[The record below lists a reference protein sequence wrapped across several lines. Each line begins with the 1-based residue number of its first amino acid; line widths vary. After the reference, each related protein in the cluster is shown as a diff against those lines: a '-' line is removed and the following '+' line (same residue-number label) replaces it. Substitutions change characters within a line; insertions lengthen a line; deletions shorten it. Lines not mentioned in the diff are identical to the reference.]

1 MLSAGRVQG
10 ATCLSKW
17 PGYGRAPGKAAPRS
31 HNQAEMGR
39 MAEVSEV
46 DNMGTGAVGVTP
58 GRRIHCEKI
67 LERPVFLFVKGR

>member
-17 PGYGRAPGKAAPRS
+17 PGHGRAPGKAAPRS

-39 MAEVSEV
+39 MMELSEV
-46 DNMGTGAVGVTP
+46 GNVGTETVRVTP
-58 GRRIHCEKI
+58 ERRIYCEKI
-67 LERPVFLFVKGR
+67 LERPVFLFVKGQ